1 MWNNY
6 YSNTKSTDWVD
17 KTQDALR
24 LFTTIQNTSNK
35 NSLKWDLLVWGDD
48 DWYYENPWTVFFIL
62 CISIFILGYKTILN
76 NSTVAYTD
84 AIVQTKEVKLEVFL
98 NI

>member
-1 MWNNY
+1 MKLLLLLKIEMLKNNFQCG
-6 YSNTKSTDWVD
+6 T
-17 KTQDALR
+17 
-24 LFTTIQNTSNK
+24 TTIQNTSNK

>member
-1 MWNNY
+1 MD
-6 YSNTKSTDWVD
+6 S
-17 KTQDALR
+17 
-24 LFTTIQNTSNK
+24 
-35 NSLKWDLLVWGDD
+35 
-48 DWYYENPWTVFFIL
+48 FFIL

>member
-17 KTQDALR
+17 KTQDSLR

-48 DWYYENPWTVFFIL
+48 D
-62 CISIFILGYKTILN
+62 
-76 NSTVAYTD
+76 
-84 AIVQTKEVKLEVFL
+84 
-98 NI
+98 